1 MRKNLMID
9 TSENQKIAI
18 IIGAGP
24 AGLTAAYELL
34 DKTNIKPVIYE
45 KSNYIGGISKT
56 VNYKGNRIDIG
67 GHRFFSKSERVMEWW
82 INILPL
88 QGAPAKDDIEIGR
101 EIPISKESLKR
112 DIGSLKTKKYSAPD
126 PEMVD
131 EVMLN
136 RSRVSRIFFLRKFFN
151 YPVSL
156 NYNTFS
162 NLGIK
167 RTVKIGLSYIKTSFS
182 QINPEESLEDFFI
195 NRFGVELYRTFFK
208 DYTEKVWGVECSQ
221 ITADWGSQRIKG
233 LSIRNAI
240 LHAFKRRFTS
250 DSSISQ
256 KNVSTSLI
264 GQFMYPKYGPGQLWE
279 EVAKL
284 IKEKG
289 GEIHH
294 KMSLVGVESNENG
307 LVAIKVIEE
316 STGELKRIEGNYFL
330 STMPINDL
338 INSFEEDLHL
348 DVSEVAHGLMYRDFI
363 TVGLLLNELKIKNE
377 TKQSTVNDLV
387 PDNWIYVQE
396 RDVKIGRL
404 QIFNNWSP
412 YLVKDDSKVWI
423 GLEYFCNEGDDMWN
437 MSDENFVDF
446 AIAELQKID
455 IINTEEVIDSVIIR
469 VEKTYPAYFGT
480 YNRFET
486 IKNFTDSF
494 ENLFLIGRNGMH
506 RYNNMDHSM
515 LTAMTAVENIKNG
528 VKSKENI
535 WNINAEEK
543 YHEEK

>member
-1 MRKNLMID
+1 MVDSQK
-9 TSENQKIAI
+9 NQKTAI

-34 DKTNIKPVIYE
+34 DKTDIKPIIYE
-45 KSNYIGGISKT
+45 KSNDIGGISKT
-56 VNYKGNRIDIG
+56 INYKGNRIDIG
-67 GHRFFSKSERVMEWW
+67 GHRFFSKSERVMDWW
-82 INILPL
+82 MNILPL
-88 QGAPAKDDIEIGR
+88 QGAPAKDDLAVGR
-101 EIPISKESLKR
+101 EIPISKESVKH
-112 DIGSLKTKKYSAPD
+112 DIGSVKTKTCPAPD
-126 PEMVD
+126 PELVD

-136 RSRVSRIFFLRKFFN
+136 RSRLSRIFFLRKFFN
-151 YPVSL
+151 YPISMD
-156 NYNTFS
+156 YNTFS

-182 QINPEESLEDFFI
+182 HIKPEKSLEDFFI

-208 DYTEKVWGVECSQ
+208 DYTGKVWGVACNQ
-221 ITADWGSQRIKG
+221 ITAEWGSQRIKG
-233 LSIRNAI
+233 LSITNAI
-240 LHAFKRRFTS
+240 LHAFKKIFTS

-256 KNVSTSLI
+256 KDVETSLI
-264 GQFMYPKYGPGQLWE
+264 SQFMYPKHGPGQLWE
-279 EVAKL
+279 EVAK
-284 IKEKG
+284 IITENG

-294 KMSLVGVESNENG
+294 GNKVVGIQSKKNR
-307 LVAIKVIEE
+307 LDAIKVLDE
-316 STGELKRIEGNYFL
+316 STGEFKKIEGEYFL
-330 STMPINDL
+330 STMPVKDL
-338 INSFEEDLHL
+338 INSFEEDLPS
-348 DVSEVAHGLMYRDFI
+348 DVSEVAQGLMYRDFI

-377 TKQSTVNDLV
+377 TKMSTVNDLV
-387 PDNWIYVQE
+387 PDNWIYIQE

-437 MSDENFVDF
+437 MSNENFTDF
-446 AIAELQKID
+446 AIKELEKIN
-455 IINTEEVIDSVIIR
+455 IINADEVIDSIVIK
-469 VEKTYPAYFGT
+469 VQKTYPAYFGT
-480 YNRFET
+480 YNKFDI
-486 IKNFTDSF
+486 IKSFTDQF

-515 LTAMTAVENIKNG
+515 LTAMTVVENIKNDI
-528 VKSKENI
+528 KSKENI